1 MSKMSNL
8 DSMLKEL
15 RKNAQSV
22 LELADALEKEFSS
35 TEESTPK
42 KKSSTKQEATPTDA
56 EPTVESK
63 PKKEISLSDIKTV
76 LMQKSRDGYDAQV
89 HELIKSYGVPKLS
102 AIDKSFYPEL
112 LKKAEVIGNA

>member
-15 RKNAQSV
+15 RKNAHSV

-35 TEESTPK
+35 TEESTTK
-42 KKSSTKQEATPTDA
+42 KKSAVKQEVA
-56 EPTVESK
+56 PTVEE
-63 PKKEISLSDIKTV
+63 PTKEISLSDIKTV

>member
-8 DSMLKEL
+8 DLMLKEL
-15 RKNAQSV
+15 RKNAHSV

-35 TEESTPK
+35 SEESTPK
-42 KKSSTKQEATPTDA
+42 KKSAAKQEVAPVQE
-56 EPTVESK
+56 EPA
-63 PKKEISLSDIKTV
+63 KEISLSDIKTV

-112 LKKAEVIGNA
+112 LQKAEVIGNA